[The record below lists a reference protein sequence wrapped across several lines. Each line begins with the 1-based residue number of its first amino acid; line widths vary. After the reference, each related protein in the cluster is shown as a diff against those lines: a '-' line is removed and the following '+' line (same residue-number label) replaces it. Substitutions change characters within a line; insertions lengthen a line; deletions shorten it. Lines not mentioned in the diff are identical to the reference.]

1 MSKRKRKR
9 TSVKN
14 RINGAANNEGLGG
27 VSKPSQPTPEFE
39 RVPATD
45 AAWEA
50 GQLHE
55 ARADNCELR
64 QKLLEQ
70 EQLIIK
76 KDQLIIALRQKVH
89 DNDLKALE
97 TKRTEVNDANTK
109 LREDYGLVVG
119 RQLKK
124 DPKTGE
130 VYWLVARSEEQK

>member
-9 TSVKN
+9 TSVN
-14 RINGAANNEGLGG
+14 RINGAVNDGGLGEM
-27 VSKPSQPTPEFE
+27 STPQPPTPEFE
-39 RVPATD
+39 RIPATD

-55 ARADNCELR
+55 ARADNCELQ
-64 QKLLEQ
+64 QKKLEL

-76 KDQLIIALRQKVH
+76 KDQIIIALRQKIHTSELV
-89 DNDLKALE
+89 KLE
-97 TKRTEVNDANTK
+97 TTRNEVNEANTK

-130 VYWLVARSEEQK
+130 VYWLVSKSEGQK